1 MDYKKAFEKYVD
13 YQQDL
18 HIKNQKRIQVGL
30 KINILVPLV
39 FLLLCFLTQG
49 SKLVFLLLWI
59 GSLFGISFYLMYVEY
74 TDYKLQEQLK
84 EFVDNDTLEPDN
96 LIGERVDRAEAII
109 NTKMDALDEMIE
121 GKKEENRQKLEAG
134 KQKVKEKIVQ
144 IKGDNED
151 A

>member
-30 KINILVPLV
+30 KVNILLPLV

-59 GSLFGISFYLMYVEY
+59 GSLFGIAFYLMYVEY

-84 EFVDNDTLEPDN
+84 ELVDNDTLEPDN

-134 KQKVKEKIVQ
+134 KQKVKEKIV
-144 IKGDNED
+144 
-151 A
+151 